1 MGRSARETDQ
11 FPASAIHSRP
21 SSSVQRCLCGIAARN
36 CSETRWPATGLSTS
50 DYFWVGFAR
59 APRLPWLS
67 LFGPGRRGRRHP
79 SSVRLGGRV
88 SALLGAPRPFRIAW
102 KAARLVPVLT
112 GKPIASTNESG
123 CASETC
129 RAAGGLRFAPNICFN
144 GVLAGNQY
152 CEDAGQHC
160 FARREATCHTRSG
173 SKWARVTAVHLAR
186 PRRDIRGLE

>member
-1 MGRSARETDQ
+1 MDPPKLRWAGARGRLTNFRPAPSTRALAHQFSA
-11 FPASAIHSRP
+11 A
-21 SSSVQRCLCGIAARN
+21 LCGIAARN

-59 APRLPWLS
+59 APRLPWLT

-112 GKPIASTNESG
+112 GKPIA
-123 CASETC
+123 
-129 RAAGGLRFAPNICFN
+129 
-144 GVLAGNQY
+144 
-152 CEDAGQHC
+152 
-160 FARREATCHTRSG
+160 
-173 SKWARVTAVHLAR
+173 
-186 PRRDIRGLE
+186 